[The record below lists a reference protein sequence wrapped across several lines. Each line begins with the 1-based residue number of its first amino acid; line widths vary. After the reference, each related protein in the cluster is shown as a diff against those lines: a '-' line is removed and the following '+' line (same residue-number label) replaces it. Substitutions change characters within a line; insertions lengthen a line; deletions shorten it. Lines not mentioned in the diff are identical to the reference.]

1 LTLSESKSST
11 SKVLAKARE
20 KVTPS
25 ENEVRRL
32 SSIASKIMQRLEQ
45 SFAKLEVR
53 PEIVL
58 GGSYAK
64 GTWLPGSADIDFFLL
79 YQVSYPRE
87 KLEGEAIEASTRA
100 VKGYRINMRFA
111 EHPYVE
117 AFVEGARVNLV
128 PCYKVERGMWKSAA
142 DRSPYHTD
150 YIKKYFDD
158 SLRVQTRLLKRFAKT
173 AGVYG
178 AEVKTQGF
186 SGYVCEVLTLGLGS
200 FESVVTRLS
209 TLKRGEIFALESY
222 DQELVQS
229 FTSSVVILDPV
240 DSSRNLGAAIST
252 QNLSR
257 LMLQS
262 RRFLARPS
270 IDFFKEITS
279 RERSKKATNELLERT
294 LVVSFKT
301 KLRSVDILWGQ
312 LYKSLDALASKI
324 ELWGFTVLRKKAS
337 SNETN
342 ESAFI
347 FLLLETK
354 ISKYQLRIGP
364 DVFRSEDFAKYM
376 EKNRKKANLSWLDSD
391 GRVESIFERERDSN
405 DIFKELK
412 RVLSDQQKVD
422 SIGFSRAIKDE
433 IRKFRIQS
441 GAAVVRT
448 WAVGKSWLQ
457 NDVIS
462 VTSKEDVLDAEI

>member
-1 LTLSESKSST
+1 ST
-11 SKVLAKARE
+11 
-20 KVTPS
+20 
-25 ENEVRRL
+25 
-32 SSIASKIMQRLEQ
+32 
-45 SFAKLEVR
+45 
-53 PEIVL
+53 
-58 GGSYAK
+58 
-64 GTWLPGSADIDFFLL
+64 
-79 YQVSYPRE
+79 
-87 KLEGEAIEASTRA
+87 
-100 VKGYRINMRFA
+100 
-111 EHPYVE
+111 
-117 AFVEGARVNLV
+117 
-128 PCYKVERGMWKSAA
+128 
-142 DRSPYHTD
+142 
-150 YIKKYFDD
+150 
-158 SLRVQTRLLKRFAKT
+158 
-173 AGVYG
+173 
-178 AEVKTQGF
+178 
-186 SGYVCEVLTLGLGS
+186 
-200 FESVVTRLS
+200 
-209 TLKRGEIFALESY
+209 
-222 DQELVQS
+222 
-229 FTSSVVILDPV
+229 
-240 DSSRNLGAAIST
+240 RNLGAAIST

-279 RERSKKATNELLERT
+279 RERSKKATNDLLERT
-294 LVVSFKT
+294 LVVSFKN
-301 KLRSVDILWGQ
+301 KPRSVDILWGQ

-324 ELWGFTVLRKKAS
+324 ELRGFTILRKKAS

-391 GRVESIFERERDSN
+391 GRVESIFEREKDSN

-422 SIGFSRAIKDE
+422 SIGLSRAIKDE

-448 WAVGKSWLQ
+448 WTVGKSWLQ